1 MARIEDYA
9 PIVGEGTVE
18 TIRKMSENIKGERA
32 VHVNATSYGGGVAEI
47 LSRMIPLAS
56 SLGIDVTWE
65 TLKGDIDFF
74 KVTKKMH
81 NALQGDLGTSVSDE
95 EFALYLRVA
104 AENAAAINLDADVV
118 VIHDPQPLP
127 LVSQRR
133 RGKWAWR
140 CHIDT
145 STPNEAVWSK
155 LEPMVGMYDLA
166 IFSMERYI
174 PKRLA
179 IPSIIDYPTID
190 PLAPKNAPMKP
201 EEVEKVLERYGVDPD
216 RPLIGQVARFDPW
229 KDPLG
234 AIDVYRQVKNAAP
247 GVQLAMIGSFARD
260 DPEGA
265 EWYERVMRYA
275 GRDENIFV
283 LSNLDGVGDL
293 EVNAFQRAF
302 SVALQLS
309 RREGFGL
316 TVTEALWKGVPV
328 VARRAGGIPL
338 QVIDGTTGFLTEG
351 TGDAAERVVLLLR
364 RPWLARE
371 LGDRGRQHVRL
382 NFLITKGLSNYLR
395 MHIELVG
402 KMG

>member
-1 MARIEDYA
+1 MVKIDDYA

-18 TIRKMSENIKGERA
+18 TIRNMAEIIKGERA

-47 LSRMIPLAS
+47 LSRTVPLAR
-56 SLGIDVTWE
+56 SLGIDVTWQ
-65 TLKGDIDFF
+65 TLKGDMDFF
-74 KVTKKMH
+74 TVTKKIH
-81 NALQGDLGTSVSDE
+81 NALQGDLGVSISTE
-95 EFALYLRVA
+95 ELAMYLQVN
-104 AENAAAINLDADVV
+104 AENAQLLDLDADVV

-127 LVSQRR
+127 LVKHRG

-145 STPNEAVWSK
+145 SAPNMAVWSMV
-155 LEPMVGMYDLA
+155 EPMVNLYDLA
-166 IFSMERYI
+166 VFSMERYI
-174 PKRLA
+174 PKGLVV
-179 IPSIIDYPTID
+179 PSIIDYPTID

-201 EEVEKVLERYGVDPD
+201 DDVLKVLDRYGVDPD

-229 KDPLG
+229 KNPLG
-234 AIDVYRQVKNAAP
+234 AVDVFRKVKAAAP
-247 GVQLAMIGSFARD
+247 GVQLALIGSFAKD

-265 EWYERVMRYA
+265 EWYEKVLRYA
-275 GRDENIFV
+275 GRDKDIFV

-309 RREGFGL
+309 NREGFGL

-328 VARRAGGIPL
+328 VAKRAGGIPL

-351 TGDAAERVVLLLR
+351 TEEAAERVGLLLR

-371 LGDRGRQHVRL
+371 LGERGRQHVRL

>member
-1 MARIEDYA
+1 MVKIDDYA

-18 TIRKMSENIKGERA
+18 TIKKMAEMIRGERA
-32 VHVNATSYGGGVAEI
+32 THVNATSYGGGVAEI
-47 LSRMIPLAS
+47 LSKMVPLAR
-56 SLGIDVTWE
+56 SLGIDVSWQ
-65 TLKGDIDFF
+65 TLKGEIDFF

-81 NALQGDLGTSVSDE
+81 NALQGDLGTAISDE
-95 EFALYLRVA
+95 EFALYLKVN
-104 AENAAAINLDADVV
+104 AENAAMLDLDSDVV
-118 VIHDPQPLP
+118 VVHDPQPLP
-127 LVSQRR
+127 LVKQRG

-145 STPNEAVWSK
+145 STPNEAVWSR
-155 LEPMVGMYDLA
+155 LEPMVRMYDLSL
-166 IFSMERYI
+166 FSMERYI
-174 PKRLA
+174 PKRMA

-201 EEVEKVLERYGVDPD
+201 EDVVRVLARYGVDPD

-234 AIDVYRQVKNAAP
+234 AIDAFRRVKSAVP
-247 GVQLAMIGSFARD
+247 GVQLALIGSFARD

-265 EWYERVMRYA
+265 EWYERVVRYA
-275 GRDENIFV
+275 GRDKDIFV

-302 SVALQLS
+302 SVAVQLS
-309 RREGFGL
+309 KREGFGL

-328 VARRAGGIPL
+328 VAKRAGGIPL

-351 TGDAAERVVLLLR
+351 TEDAAERVALLLR

-371 LGDRGRQHVRL
+371 LGERGRQHVRL